1 MMAVLEQTK
10 TITLSK
16 PLEQANVRY
25 EQIDLK
31 EPVLSE
37 VEQFYEMQ
45 RSKNG
50 MSAMKLLISLNSG
63 LTERVLGS
71 LAYTDYR
78 KCEDYLM
85 GFLTFTPSEDGSS

>member
-1 MMAVLEQTK
+1 MAVLEQTK
-10 TITLSK
+10 SIPLSK
-16 PLEQANVRY
+16 PLELANVRY

-37 VEQFYEMQ
+37 VEQFYELQ

-50 MSAMKLLISLNSG
+50 MAAMKLLIALNSG
-63 LTERVLGS
+63 LTEKVLGG

-85 GFLTFTPSEDGSS
+85 GFLTFNPSETGKD